1 MPQVTQLSPTA
12 IAIRVGL
19 RTFTIVVPSARP
31 LTPAEIEGF
40 RFDREQSEL
49 LNARAAWKRGNRE
62 AVAEAV
68 RIIRS
73 RDAPGEWPSWLVEAM
88 ADVLLAPPEPP
99 KRGRTGNAL
108 ARRRADR
115 IDKIRA
121 RLVDELLA
129 KGESLRA
136 ACKLASTIIQGD
148 PAGSPKVMAQS
159 HRRFHERRRRRP
171 QDFWP

>member
-1 MPQVTQLSPTA
+1 MPQVEMLSPTS
-12 IAIRVGL
+12 IAIRIGL
-19 RTFTIVVPSARP
+19 RTFTIFVPSARQ
-31 LTPAEIEGF
+31 LTASEIEAI
-40 RFDREQSEL
+40 RYEREQTEL
-49 LNARAAWKRGNRE
+49 LNARTAWKRGNRE

-73 RDAPGEWPSWLVEAM
+73 RDAPGEWPSWLIEAM

-99 KRGRTGNAL
+99 RRGRTGNAL
-108 ARRRADR
+108 ARRRVNT
-115 IDKIRA
+115 IDQIRA

-129 KGESLRA
+129 EGESLRA
-136 ACKLASTIIQGD
+136 ACKLASTMIQGD

-171 QDFWP
+171 EDFWP